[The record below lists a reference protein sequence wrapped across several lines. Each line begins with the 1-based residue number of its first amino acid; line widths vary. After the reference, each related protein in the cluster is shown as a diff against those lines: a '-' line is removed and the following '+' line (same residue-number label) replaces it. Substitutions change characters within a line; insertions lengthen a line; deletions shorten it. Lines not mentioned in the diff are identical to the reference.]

1 MGLRETKKAATRAA
15 MSEAAARIALR
26 QGVEGLTVA
35 AVAEAAGVSTRTF
48 HNYFTSRDEPLVEAL
63 ASRVRTIVE
72 RLSEIP
78 TEVCMVDAAEQ
89 LLIEAVRADAGDGP
103 EGMAAIFRIAD
114 FLETTSGA
122 DLSATVDAEL
132 LPIIDEIRTRHP
144 QLSRFEAGVGLDL
157 LATTAANALEA
168 YYASEAPRDPERG
181 VELLHQAFHILRALN

>member
-15 MSEAAARIALR
+15 MSEAAAQIALR
-26 QGVEGLTVA
+26 QGAEKLTVA

-48 HNYFTSRDEPLVEAL
+48 HNYFTSREEPLVEAL
-63 ASRVRTIVE
+63 ATRVRTLVE

-78 TEVCMVDAAEQ
+78 TEVCMADAAEQ
-89 LLIEAVRADAGDGP
+89 LLIEAVRMDQTDGP
-103 EGMAAIFRIAD
+103 EGIAAIFRLSD

-122 DLSATVDAEL
+122 DLKATVHAEL
-132 LPIIDEIRTRHP
+132 MPIIDEFRTRHP

-168 YYASEAPRDPERG
+168 YYESAAPRDPERG
-181 VELLHQAFHILRALN
+181 VELLHQAFHVLRAIK